1 MEGEKMLRFVKEQL
15 PNGVMAIDLG
25 WAGAWLKFGIIGGP
39 FDGFR
44 RGMTGDFGVCVRA
57 EYPPDDYDV
66 WLPIRDFNVPESKR
80 DTEHALERTLEAA
93 MNGRRVYVG
102 CMGGWG
108 RTGLFLALLAKCC
121 GKKDPVT
128 YVRRVYSRRA
138 VERPEQERYVKEFNV
153 AWLQGCMLVMAW
165 QARLLRIVTFRW

>member
-1 MEGEKMLRFVKEQL
+1 MLRFVKEQL

-102 CMGGWG
+102 CTGGWG

-121 GKKDPVT
+121 GEKDPVA

-153 AWLQGCMLVMAW
+153 ARLQGCMLVMAW
-165 QARLLRIVTFRW
+165 QARLARVITLRW

>member
-1 MEGEKMLRFVKEQL
+1 MLQFAKQQL

-25 WAGAWLKFGIIGGP
+25 WTGAWLKFGIVGGP
-39 FDGFR
+39 FDAFQHGV
-44 RGMTGDFGVCVRA
+44 TGDFGVCVRA
-57 EYPPDDYDV
+57 ERPPVDYDV
-66 WLPIRDFNVPESKR
+66 WLPIRDFDVPQSKR
-80 DTEHALERTLEAA
+80 DTEYALERTLEAA

-121 GKKDPVT
+121 GVKDPVA

-138 VERPEQERYVKEFNV
+138 VERPEQERYVRDFNV
-153 AWLQGCMLVMAW
+153 ARLQGSLVVMAW
-165 QARLLRIVTFRW
+165 QARLARVITLRW